1 MATSTPLLE
10 RRRKIS
16 TSIIPLCRIPFS
28 NRPYIRR
35 VKSGSSSH
43 DPGFAV

>member
-16 TSIIPLCRIPFS
+16 TSIIPLCRLPFS
-28 NRPYIRR
+28 NRPYIQRP
-35 VKSGSSSH
+35 KPGGGSH
-43 DPGFAV
+43 DHRFAV